1 MEFIIIGE
9 VKSPV
14 TEAVDMNWGAVIS
27 EIVLKPEFAPGLL
40 GLGDFSHAMILTFLH
55 EAKYVPEVHLR
66 RHPQERQDMPFIG
79 IFAQRA
85 RHRPNRIGVTACEIV
100 EVTEGSVKV
109 RALDAIN
116 GTPVIDVKPYVPVYD
131 RKDATIPEWMENMMK
146 GYF

>member
-1 MEFIIIGE
+1 MEFVIIGE

-14 TEAVDMNWGAVIS
+14 PEAVDMNWGAVIS
-27 EIVLKPEFAPGLL
+27 EIVMKPEFAPGLL
-40 GLGDFSHAMILTFLH
+40 GLGDFSHAIILTFLH
-55 EAKYVPEVHLR
+55 EAKYVPEIHLR
-66 RHPQERQDMPFIG
+66 RHPQERLDMPFLG

-100 EVTEGSVKV
+100 EVTESRVKV

>member
-1 MEFIIIGE
+1 MEFVIIGE
-9 VKSPV
+9 VKSPI
-14 TEAVDMNWGAVIS
+14 TEAVDMNWGEVVS

-66 RHPQERQDMPFIG
+66 RHPQERQDMPLLG

-100 EVTEGSVKV
+100 EVTESRVKV

-131 RKDATIPEWMENMMK
+131 RKDATIPEGMENMMK

>member
-1 MEFIIIGE
+1 MEFVIIGE

-14 TEAVDMNWGAVIS
+14 TEAVDMNWGEVVS
-27 EIVLKPEFAPGLL
+27 EIVLKPEYAPGLL

-55 EAKYVPEVHLR
+55 EAKYDSDVHLR
-66 RHPQERQDMPFIG
+66 RHPQERQDMPLLG

-100 EVTEGSVKV
+100 EVTETSVKV
-109 RALDAIN
+109 RALDAID

-131 RKDATIPEWMENMMK
+131 KKDATIPEWMEKMMK

>member
-1 MEFIIIGE
+1 MEFVIIGE

-55 EAKYVPEVHLR
+55 EAKYVPDVHLR
-66 RHPQERQDMPFIG
+66 RHPQERQDMPFLG

-100 EVTEGSVKV
+100 EVTESRVKV

-146 GYF
+146 AYF

>member
-1 MEFIIIGE
+1 MEFVIIGE

-14 TEAVDMNWGAVIS
+14 TEAVDMNWGEIVS
-27 EIVLKPEFAPGLL
+27 EIILKPEYAPGLL
-40 GLGDFSHAMILTFLH
+40 GLGDFTHAMILTFLH
-55 EAKYVPEVHLR
+55 EARYDPEMHLR
-66 RHPQERQDMPFIG
+66 RHPQERKDMPLLG

-100 EVTEGSVKV
+100 DVTDDSVKV
-109 RALDAIN
+109 RALDAID

-131 RKDATIPEWMENMMK
+131 RRDASIPEWMEKMMK

>member
-1 MEFIIIGE
+1 MEFVIIGE

-66 RHPQERQDMPFIG
+66 RHPQERQDMPFLG

-131 RKDATIPEWMENMMK
+131 RKDATIPDWMENMMK

>member
-1 MEFIIIGE
+1 MEFVIIGE
-9 VKSPV
+9 VKSPI
-14 TEAVDMNWGAVIS
+14 TEAVDMNWGEVVS
-27 EIVLKPEFAPGLL
+27 EIILKPEYSPGLL

-55 EAKYVPEVHLR
+55 EAKYDPDVHLR
-66 RHPQERQDMPFIG
+66 RHPQERQDMPLLG

-100 EVTEGSVKV
+100 EVTENSVKV
-109 RALDAIN
+109 RALDAID

-131 RKDATIPEWMENMMK
+131 TKDATIPEWMEKMMK

>member
-1 MEFIIIGE
+1 MECVIIGE

-14 TEAVDMNWGAVIS
+14 TEAVDMNWGEVVS

-66 RHPQERQDMPFIG
+66 RHPQERQDMPLLG

-116 GTPVIDVKPYVPVYD
+116 RTPVIDVKPYVPVYD

>member
-1 MEFIIIGE
+1 MEFVIIGE

-14 TEAVDMNWGAVIS
+14 TEAVDMNWGEVVS
-27 EIVLKPEFAPGLL
+27 EIVLKPEYAPGLL

-55 EAKYVPEVHLR
+55 EAKYDPEVHLR
-66 RHPQERQDMPFIG
+66 RHPQERQDMPLLG

-85 RHRPNRIGVTACEIV
+85 RHRPNRIGVTAVEIV
-100 EVTEGSVKV
+100 EVTENSVKV
-109 RALDAIN
+109 RALDAID

-131 RKDATIPEWMENMMK
+131 KKDATIPEWMEKMMK

>member
-1 MEFIIIGE
+1 MEFVIIGE

-66 RHPQERQDMPFIG
+66 RHPQEREDMPFLG

-85 RHRPNRIGVTACEIV
+85 RHRPNRIGATACEIV

>member
-1 MEFIIIGE
+1 MEFVIIGE

-40 GLGDFSHAMILTFLH
+40 GLSDFSHAMILTFLH

-66 RHPQERQDMPFIG
+66 RHPQERQDMPFLG

-100 EVTEGSVKV
+100 EVTESRVKV

-131 RKDATIPEWMENMMK
+131 RKDATIPEWMENIMK

>member
-1 MEFIIIGE
+1 MEFVIIGE
-9 VKSPV
+9 VKSPI
-14 TEAVDMNWGAVIS
+14 TEAVDMNWGEVVS

-66 RHPQERQDMPFIG
+66 RHPQERQDMPLLG

-100 EVTEGSVKV
+100 EVTDTSVKV

-131 RKDATIPEWMENMMK
+131 RKDATIPKWMEKMMK

>member
-1 MEFIIIGE
+1 MECVIIGE
-9 VKSPV
+9 VKSHV
-14 TEAVDMNWGAVIS
+14 TEAVDMNWGEVVS
-27 EIVLKPEFAPGLL
+27 EIVLKPEYAPGLL

-55 EAKYVPEVHLR
+55 EAKYDPEVHLR
-66 RHPQERQDMPFIG
+66 RHPQERQDLPLLG

-100 EVTEGSVKV
+100 EVTENSVKV
-109 RALDAIN
+109 RALDAID

-131 RKDATIPEWMENMMK
+131 RKDATIPEWMETMMK